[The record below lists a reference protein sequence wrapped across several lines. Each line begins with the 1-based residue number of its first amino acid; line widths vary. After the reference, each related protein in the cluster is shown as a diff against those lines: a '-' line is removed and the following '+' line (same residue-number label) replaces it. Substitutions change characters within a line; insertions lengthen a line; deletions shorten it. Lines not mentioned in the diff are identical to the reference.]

1 MYWRFP
7 LKLNGNTLVELA
19 VRPDILLAMISRCWI
34 NSHGIPEILVT
45 KSRRLRL
52 EGQMPGGFMTYLA
65 WFGSGVATGI
75 LKTFLAEWIQKA
87 HPKAL
92 IGCIAEVVVTLL
104 LTTVGSLIGT
114 ELTLRYV
121 LLRLVSA

>member
-1 MYWRFP
+1 
-7 LKLNGNTLVELA
+7 
-19 VRPDILLAMISRCWI
+19 
-34 NSHGIPEILVT
+34 
-45 KSRRLRL
+45 
-52 EGQMPGGFMTYLA
+52 MPGVFMTCLA

-92 IGCIAEVVVTLL
+92 IGFIAEVVAILL
-104 LTTVGSLIGT
+104 LTTAGSRIET

>member
-1 MYWRFP
+1 
-7 LKLNGNTLVELA
+7 
-19 VRPDILLAMISRCWI
+19 
-34 NSHGIPEILVT
+34 
-45 KSRRLRL
+45 
-52 EGQMPGGFMTYLA
+52 MPGGFMTCLA

-75 LKTFLAEWIQKA
+75 LKTFLAEWIQKV

-92 IGCIAEVVVTLL
+92 IGFIAEVVATLL
-104 LTTVGSLIGT
+104 LTTAGSRIET